1 MGAVFPAEVT
11 HGFHWAICSPDTHQ
25 PKVWGRSQTSPHP
38 FSTPTCRVRLIL
50 VWGPQ

>member
-1 MGAVFPAEVT
+1 MGVVFPAEVT

-25 PKVWGRSQTSPHP
+25 LEVWRRSRTSPHP
-38 FSTPTCRVRLIL
+38 SSTPTCRVRLTL